1 MSVIESIMGTLA
13 KSLPDK
19 EIDPLIARSGSARD
33 GYVGKPLDRVDAHA
47 KVTGEAHFTA
57 EFRVDNIAYAALVY
71 STIARGTIRKIY
83 SEPAEQSPGVL
94 AVITHANMPRM
105 KAPPIVDFHHLGKG
119 FALSDLPIMQN
130 AEVHWDGEPVAVVVA
145 ETLERAE
152 YAASLISVEYE
163 AQTPEVSFEGA
174 KAKAVVPDDIM
185 GEPPEITI
193 GDASKALAEA
203 EVSVSHTYR
212 APRYN
217 HNAIEPHATIAV
229 WDESGYLA
237 VFDSTQSV
245 NLTAHTLSYIF
256 DIAVEQVR
264 VVAPFL
270 GGGFGGKIGWSNT
283 ALCVAAA
290 KVVNRPV
297 KLALSREGTFRM
309 VGGRTLSEQQVAL
322 GAGHDGKL
330 TALIHTGLTATI
342 LSGRYA
348 EQCTFPP
355 RHLYASPNLFIGQKI
370 VYLDT
375 VANTWMRAP
384 GESIGT
390 FALESAIDEL
400 AHELHMDPIEVRRIN
415 EPEKDPTKDTPFS
428 GRHLTEAYRLGAKK
442 FGWSGRNPKP
452 RSQRDGK
459 WLVGQGVATAYYP
472 FLRFP
477 AKARVRVSADGSA
490 VVQAPASEMGMGT
503 ATAQIQHAADRLG
516 LPLHRVTF
524 QYGDSG
530 LPDTPMM
537 AGGSNQTATTFA
549 AVRAA
554 IEQVHRELLSLAQ
567 KQADSPL
574 RGVKLEALEARG
586 GGLFHSATPRGERYS
601 DILQKAGQAFV
612 EQEASSGAPMEMMKY
627 SMASYGAQFCEVRVH
642 EETGEVRVSR
652 WLGSFDCGTIVNPKT
667 AGSQLRGGIIMGIG
681 MALTEET
688 LFDERRGRIMN
699 PSLAEY
705 HVPVNL
711 DVPPIDIVYTGI
723 PDEHTPMGARGI
735 GEIGITG
742 AAAAIANAVFHATG
756 KRVRDLP
763 ITLDKLM

>member
-1 MSVIESIMGTLA
+1 MSVMQTIMETIA
-13 KSLPDK
+13 QVLPDK
-19 EIDPLIARSGSARD
+19 DEDPLIARD
-33 GYVGKPLDRVDAHA
+33 GYVGQSLDRVDADA
-47 KVTGEAHFTA
+47 KVQGEARFTS
-57 EFRVDNIAYAALVY
+57 EFKIDHMAYAALVY
-71 STIARGTIRKIY
+71 STIAKGKIRKIN
-83 SEPAEQSPGVL
+83 SGPAEGAPGVL
-94 AVITHANMPRM
+94 AVITHENIPRM
-105 KAPPIVDFHHLGKG
+105 KAPPIVDFHDIGKG

-130 AEVHWDGEPVAVVVA
+130 AEVHWDGEPVAIVIA

-152 YAASLISVEYE
+152 QAASLVSVEYDAE
-163 AQTPEVSFEGA
+163 TPEVSFEGA
-174 KAKAVVPDDIM
+174 RAKAVVPKDIL
-185 GEPPEITI
+185 GEPPELKI
-193 GDASKALAEA
+193 GDAHKAYAEA
-203 EVSVSHTYR
+203 DVSVGHIYR
-212 APRYN
+212 TPRYN
-217 HNAIEPHATIAV
+217 HNAIEPHATIAA
-229 WDESGYLA
+229 WDNSGGVA
-237 VFDSTQSV
+237 VFDATQSV

-256 DIAVEQVR
+256 DLKVEDVR

-270 GGGFGGKIGWSNT
+270 GGGFGGKLGWSNT

-290 KVVNRPV
+290 KAVNRPV
-297 KLALSREGTFRM
+297 KMVLSRAGTFRM
-309 VGGRTLSEQQVAL
+309 IGGRTLSEQHVAL
-322 GAGHDGKL
+322 GAHKDGKL

-355 RHLYASPNLFIGQKI
+355 RHLYASSNLFVGQKV

-390 FALESAIDEL
+390 FALESAMDEL
-400 AHELHMDPIEVRRIN
+400 AHALRMDPIEVRRIN
-415 EPEKDPTKDTPFS
+415 EPEKDPTKDVEFS
-428 GRHLTEAYRLGAKK
+428 SRHLTEAYASGAEK
-442 FGWSGRNPKP
+442 FGWHERNREP

-472 FLRFP
+472 YLRFP
-477 AKARVRVSADGSA
+477 AKALVRICADGSA
-490 VVQAPASEMGMGT
+490 LVQAPASEMGMGT

-524 QYGDSG
+524 QYGDSS

-537 AGGSNQTATTFA
+537 AGGSNQTVTTFA

-554 IEQVHRELLSLAQ
+554 VEQLHQELLTLAQ
-567 KQADSPL
+567 KRSDSPL
-574 RGVKLEALEARG
+574 KGAKAEDVEARD
-586 GGLFHSATPRGERYS
+586 GGLFRSGDTARGETYS
-601 DILQKAGQAFV
+601 CILQKAGQASV
-612 EQEASSGAPMEMMKY
+612 EAEASSGPPMEMMKY

-667 AGSQLRGGIIMGIG
+667 AASQLRGGIVMGIG

-711 DVPPIDIVYTGI
+711 DVPHIEIIYTGI
-723 PDEHTPMGARGI
+723 PDEHAPLGARGI

-742 AAAAIANAVFHATG
+742 VAAAIANAVFHATG
-756 KRVRDLP
+756 KRIRELP
-763 ITLDKLM
+763 ITLDKFL